1 MGTLSL
7 STVWNAPGGLTWG
20 GRARPER
27 SNAHLFRPGKVPLQL
42 KKSLNPRTHGRGLR
56 DGQQGN
62 HQVSQLKGSNMA
74 SLETDSAS
82 SASSVEG
89 IDRNECWGEN
99 GNDRTSTPCL
109 KTLRSRQKSTNQ
121 SEEGSSNNMEQL
133 VRPPLPGRKAHR
145 KTCSKDNQERWREGD
160 PDREENKQGSAL
172 LGGRKG
178 EKQRQ
183 RKFERAETQE
193 ERTWERHPRKSIQ
206 TLSGI
211 KSDIQDT
218 LEAGGSSTNS
228 HRGHTCPEPQGL
240 GPTAILPASLNPQF
254 CQAAVQRKFTPLSS
268 QRLSPTDMLSN
279 TCTSSR
285 NPDAL
290 WEEVRPGATSEQP
303 IQGGQTH
310 IPPLTLSKPEEEE
323 EDLDEETVED
333 EEEEGSRL
341 REVMPQASTA
351 AWVKPCTFA
360 GERRMSK
367 REKNRMKS
375 LRRRQRRREK
385 WRQGQQ
391 QESKQSLT
399 GNQSSSSSSSSEDEE
414 SLNMMKREGFICA
427 VCLDVYFSPYICH
440 PCSHIFC
447 EPCLRTLAKNSPTNT
462 PCPLCRTVITHV
474 FFQKELNQAARTF
487 FPKEYFTRKQNFQKA
502 SCAKW
507 PLPSCRKIFR
517 IFGGFQRQS
526 SPIPRRQFP
535 HGGGYR
541 LNTMDFEDE
550 SRGWR
555 FDMDMVII
563 YIYSVNWVIGFFVFC
578 FLCYLFFPAF

>member
-1 MGTLSL
+1 
-7 STVWNAPGGLTWG
+7 
-20 GRARPER
+20 
-27 SNAHLFRPGKVPLQL
+27 
-42 KKSLNPRTHGRGLR
+42 
-56 DGQQGN
+56 
-62 HQVSQLKGSNMA
+62 
-74 SLETDSAS
+74 
-82 SASSVEG
+82 
-89 IDRNECWGEN
+89 
-99 GNDRTSTPCL
+99 
-109 KTLRSRQKSTNQ
+109 
-121 SEEGSSNNMEQL
+121 MEQL

-145 KTCSKDNQERWREGD
+145 KTCSKDNQERRREED
-160 PDREENKQGSAL
+160 PDREENKQGSVL

-228 HRGHTCPEPQGL
+228 HRGHPCPEPQGL

-254 CQAAVQRKFTPLSS
+254 CHAAVQRKFTPLSS
-268 QRLSPTDMLSN
+268 QRLSPTEMLSN
-279 TCTSSR
+279 TSTSSR
-285 NPDAL
+285 YPDAL

-341 REVMPQASTA
+341 REVMPQASTSA
-351 AWVKPCTFA
+351 LVKPCTFA

-385 WRQGQQ
+385 WRQGQH
-391 QESKQSLT
+391 
-399 GNQSSSSSSSSEDEE
+399 SSSSSEDEE

-517 IFGGFQRQS
+517 IFGGESLISWDQWF
-526 SPIPRRQFP
+526 
-535 HGGGYR
+535 GYR